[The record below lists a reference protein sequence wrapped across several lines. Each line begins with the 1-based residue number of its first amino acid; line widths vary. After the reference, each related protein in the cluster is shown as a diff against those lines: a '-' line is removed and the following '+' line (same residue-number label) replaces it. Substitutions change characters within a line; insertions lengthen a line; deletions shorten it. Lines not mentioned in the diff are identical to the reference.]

1 MLVFVCSWGTVLRN
15 EPTQCNESIGNLQ
28 TSFSTGCSHQTFC
41 TLVSNTHKFVMRVLF
56 FYHHVIILGVLMF
69 SRLSEADALLMT
81 ILNSSFSMET
91 GYPENSVEPWG
102 GSTNGCK
109 SMCQLKP
116 NQEIWGNSGLM
127 FINWSVLRVC
137 ACLYGQAGRLT
148 EFYEMC
154 KSMDFAR
161 NFQFPVLEQVCF
173 VVLLIGVVHYN
184 TSSILGISASCTS
197 IMTKNTFYFCVVF
210 QSISQYS
217 PPLCLSV
224 IVRWNT
230 SMFE

>member
-1 MLVFVCSWGTVLRN
+1 
-15 EPTQCNESIGNLQ
+15 
-28 TSFSTGCSHQTFC
+28 
-41 TLVSNTHKFVMRVLF
+41 
-56 FYHHVIILGVLMF
+56 
-69 SRLSEADALLMT
+69 
-81 ILNSSFSMET
+81 MET

-102 GSTNGCK
+102 GSTNGWK
-109 SMCQLKP
+109 SMCQVKP

-127 FINWSVLRVC
+127 FINWWVLRVC

-173 VVLLIGVVHYN
+173 VVLLIGVVHYT

-197 IMTKNTFYFCVVF
+197 IMTKNTFFYIFFCGIPINF
-210 QSISQYS
+210 SIFPTIMLDLWLCDGIHQ
-217 PPLCLSV
+217 CLSSRGLSKKAV
-224 IVRWNT
+224 TKLSLWVVCNMKIVDIAR
-230 SMFE
+230 FEASCLLQFLHSNAAPEVFSLHNGGLCEGLLSRQGGNCFMWFCK

>member
-1 MLVFVCSWGTVLRN
+1 
-15 EPTQCNESIGNLQ
+15 
-28 TSFSTGCSHQTFC
+28 
-41 TLVSNTHKFVMRVLF
+41 
-56 FYHHVIILGVLMF
+56 MF
-69 SRLSEADALLMT
+69 SRLSEADALLMI
-81 ILNSSFSMET
+81 ILNRSFSTET

-102 GSTNGCK
+102 GSTNSWT
-109 SMCQLKP
+109 SMCQVKP

-127 FINWSVLRVC
+127 FINWWVLRVC

-173 VVLLIGVVHYN
+173 VVLLIGVVHYT

-197 IMTKNTFYFCVVF
+197 IMTKNAFLYIFFVVF

-217 PPLCLSV
+217 PPLCLICDCV
-224 IVRWNT
+224 MEHINVWVVEGCQRKRLLNWVCG
-230 SMFE
+230 

>member
-1 MLVFVCSWGTVLRN
+1 MKALEIYKRASQQVALTKHFALWFQTLTNLLWG
-15 EPTQCNESIGNLQ
+15 C
-28 TSFSTGCSHQTFC
+28 F
-41 TLVSNTHKFVMRVLF
+41 F

-102 GSTNGCK
+102 GSTNDCK

-173 VVLLIGVVHYN
+173 VVLLIGVVHYT

-197 IMTKNTFYFCVVF
+197 KWQRTPFIFVW
-210 QSISQYS
+210 YS
-217 PPLCLSV
+217 NQFLNIPHHYAWVWLCDETHQCLSSRELSKKAV
-224 IVRWNT
+224 T
-230 SMFE
+230 KLSLCG